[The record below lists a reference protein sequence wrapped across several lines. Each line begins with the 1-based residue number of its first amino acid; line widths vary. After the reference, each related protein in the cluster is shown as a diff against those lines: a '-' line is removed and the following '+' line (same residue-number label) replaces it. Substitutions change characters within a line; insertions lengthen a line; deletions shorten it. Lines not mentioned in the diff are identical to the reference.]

1 MSCWCSYCRPG
12 LWILVNPCRVYNCAN
27 DHHSLLFP
35 SIRAIVNS
43 LNLLPLLPLIAE
55 LDCFSWYMNMR
66 PNRMTLWLTCVV
78 HNTVTTQ
85 FWKSN
90 VGMTPGASVCT
101 GSWLFSLR
109 STWLLSRTKRDSSS
123 IIPIQLAFT
132 PTQIQVNWSYPS
144 RKLRQTA
151 FVATYGWRNLQIW
164 LDWGARRFL
173 LTDRLDRL
181 NDLCRWRQS
190 NMTWDFVEGRRWWC
204 QVNTGER
211 LVGKLCV

>member
-1 MSCWCSYCRPG
+1 MPCWCSYCRPG

-43 LNLLPLLPLIAE
+43 LNSLPLLPLIAE
-55 LDCFSWYMNMR
+55 LDCFSRYMNMR

-101 GSWLFSLR
+101 GSWLFSIAFNLAVV
-109 STWLLSRTKRDSSS
+109 SNQKRQFIYYSDPVSLHPNTDSSELVLPEPQTS
-123 IIPIQLAFT
+123 PNCLCCYLWTKEPADT
-132 PTQIQVNWSYPS
+132 TG
-144 RKLRQTA
+144 LR
-151 FVATYGWRNLQIW
+151 
-164 LDWGARRFL
+164 
-173 LTDRLDRL
+173 
-181 NDLCRWRQS
+181 CS
-190 NMTWDFVEGRRWWC
+190 
-204 QVNTGER
+204 
-211 LVGKLCV
+211 